1 MNTKTTNKPA
11 APAPTINHAALAA
24 PTKPTKVEQLGPLQ
38 PVAMPSRM
46 LAAALL
52 AAAKGDQREHLNGVQ
67 LTRAGDQLM
76 RIAATNGQALFVS
89 HVKTDKALPEWLD
102 DVGVIVDRER
112 LPTVLKLAGTDDGDE
127 VELSFGKHHPQFVA
141 EVGGWATLKLGKHD
155 GRFPDL
161 SAVIAG
167 GAEALMHEGAVPME
181 AAGLDPA
188 YVKLA
193 AQIATQL
200 GAPNVR
206 AFTGNSVGA
215 SVFTFGSSAA
225 ALYVMPMRESA
236 EVSTA
241 TVALLAPAVRRTMA
255 ALKAHETRLLEA
267 AKDAKPEAADEL
279 KAKAATFAQRIKALA
294 AEAGDKALPAPK
306 AKAAKAAKSGK
317 IPRVKATAPTKPA
330 APAAAKPADA
340 APVEAPKAVH

>member
-1 MNTKTTNKPA
+1 
-11 APAPTINHAALAA
+11 
-24 PTKPTKVEQLGPLQ
+24 
-38 PVAMPSRM
+38 M

-67 LTRAGDQLM
+67 LTSAGDQLL
-76 RIAATNGQALFVS
+76 RLAATNGQALFVS
-89 HVKTDKALPEWLD
+89 HVKTDKALPDWLD

-112 LPTVLKLAGTDDGDE
+112 LPTVLKLAGTDEGDE
-127 VELSFGKHHPQFVA
+127 VELSFGKNHPQFVA
-141 EVGGWATLKLGKHD
+141 EVGGWATLKLAKHD

-161 SAVIAG
+161 SAVISG

-193 AQIATQL
+193 ASIATAL

-215 SVFTFGSSAA
+215 SVFTFGNSAA
-225 ALYVMPMRESA
+225 ALYVMPMRDA
-236 EVSTA
+236 AQVSTS

-267 AKDAKPEAADEL
+267 AKSAKPEAADEL
-279 KAKAATFAQRIKALA
+279 KAKAAAFAQRIKALA
-294 AEAGDKALPAPK
+294 VESGDKALPAPK
-306 AKAAKAAKSGK
+306 AKAAKPAEGPKVVQLKPATPAKVEPAVEPK
-317 IPRVKATAPTKPA
+317 VEAPA
-330 APAAAKPADA
+330 APKS
-340 APVEAPKAVH
+340 VH